1 MQRWFFTM
9 PNGNRPLGG
18 WIVENHTMSD
28 CCAEILTGLVAAGAD
43 VIERV
48 ARPGVS
54 SRGRSTHV

>member
-1 MQRWFFTM
+1 MTQ
-9 PNGNRPLGG
+9 PPLGG
-18 WIVENHTMSD
+18 RIVENHTKSD
-28 CCAEILTGLVAAGAD
+28 CCAEILTCLVAAGVD